1 VTLRTPV
8 GRVAGGG
15 AAHHGVQHWWHQRL
29 TALALA
35 PLSVWFVFALLRL
48 PSFDYAVVL
57 GWVRHPGNTVLLALL
72 LAALAYHSL
81 LGVRVV
87 IEDYVHGKALKLGA
101 LIVAGFAHALVAAAA
116 ILAVLRLGFG
126 AGP

>member
-48 PSFDYAVVL
+48 P
-57 GWVRHPGNTVLLALL
+57 
-72 LAALAYHSL
+72 
-81 LGVRVV
+81 
-87 IEDYVHGKALKLGA
+87 
-101 LIVAGFAHALVAAAA
+101 
-116 ILAVLRLGFG
+116 
-126 AGP
+126 